1 MENEK
6 DEVSKERAAFTAFK
20 MPTIK
25 LSNDIY
31 SLAYASFLDPT
42 DKLEEPDKYMPVVR
56 MNDDEVMNIY
66 LGAVMVVLS

>member
-1 MENEK
+1 MMENDKHDNKSREK
-6 DEVSKERAAFTAFK
+6 LDSFK

-31 SLAYASFLDPT
+31 SLAYASFLDPKQL
-42 DKLEEPDKYMPVVR
+42 DESGDFMPVIN
-56 MNDDEVMNIY
+56 MNDDEVMMIY

>member
-31 SLAYASFLDPT
+31 SLAFASFLDP
-42 DKLEEPDKYMPVVR
+42 DKLEEPEKYMPVVR